1 LKTVGISPE
10 RVQLFHC
17 SAAEG
22 QRFQQEA
29 TRISEEI
36 QKLGSNPFK
45 KSKTSDKEGLDL
57 KNSSDQKTE

>member
-1 LKTVGISPE
+1 LKTVGISPK

-36 QKLGSNPFK
+36 QNLGSNPLKNPETSNKEGSDSK
-45 KSKTSDKEGLDL
+45 KSSNK
-57 KNSSDQKTE
+57 KTE

>member
-1 LKTVGISPE
+1 MKTVGISPK

-36 QKLGSNPFK
+36 QNLGSNPLK